1 MIIATERSLYRF
13 RRSEEGATAVEAALV
28 ILVFVLLI
36 FGLVQFAEI
45 FWTWNT
51 MILAL
56 GEGGRYAMVY
66 NPTNFPNGPPA
77 SSCSVASPTLAKC
90 AVAQANAALT
100 TYPSLSVTVSCT
112 AGCTGTPA
120 TSDSSRNFYLRLRRS
135 AIAALRACHDDP
147 ATYGSAELT
156 GFERLGISS
165 DTTST
170 QDGIVT
176 ITGGFRGWAR
186 SNPVSYDGNRVLPPG
201 GCFSSEDPKV
211 DRETRCR

>member
-1 MIIATERSLYRF
+1 MMIATVRSLYRF

-56 GEGGRYAMVY
+56 GEGGRYAMIY

-120 TSDSSRNFYLRLRRS
+120 TMTLQGTFTFDFV
-135 AIAALRACHDDP
+135 AAQLLP
-147 ATYGSAELT
+147 YGPITMTQQLT
-156 GFERLGISS
+156 VPLS
-165 DTTST
+165 
-170 QDGIVT
+170 
-176 ITGGFRGWAR
+176 
-186 SNPVSYDGNRVLPPG
+186 
-201 GCFSSEDPKV
+201 
-211 DRETRCR
+211 

>member
-1 MIIATERSLYRF
+1 MMSMRSLYRF
-13 RRSEEGATAVEAALV
+13 RGADEGATAVEAAFV
-28 ILVFVLLI
+28 ILAFVLLI

-77 SSCSVASPTLAKC
+77 SSCSIASPTLANC

-120 TSDSSRNFYLRLRRS
+120 TMTLQGTFTFDFVVPQLL
-135 AIAALRACHDDP
+135 P
-147 ATYGSAELT
+147 YGPITMTQQLT
-156 GFERLGISS
+156 VPLS
-165 DTTST
+165 
-170 QDGIVT
+170 
-176 ITGGFRGWAR
+176 
-186 SNPVSYDGNRVLPPG
+186 
-201 GCFSSEDPKV
+201 
-211 DRETRCR
+211 